1 MKYPYPRPT
10 KYNVRVKKSASGF
23 GLFAE
28 DAIPKNRFIIE
39 YWGKIIS
46 DKKADELGGKY
57 IFGLENDKNI
67 SGAHRKNIARYINH
81 SCQPNCEA
89 SLEGDRIFIRS
100 LKKINPGDELTYNYG
115 KVYFES
121 YIKPFGCRCVKCAK
135 KITGR

>member
-28 DAIPKNRFIIE
+28 VAIPKNRFIIE

-67 SGAHRKNIARYINH
+67 SGAHRKNSARYINH
-81 SCQPNCEA
+81 SCRPNSEA
-89 SLEGDRIFIRS
+89 VLEGDRIFIRS

-121 YIKPFGCRCVKCAK
+121 YIKPFGCRCIKCKVSK
-135 KITGR
+135 K